1 MKKFLK
7 LLALYTALLSFLVFA
22 INNWYL
28 SMDNSDDNWT
38 KKFTSVPENIQ
49 ICNLGSSHGL
59 YSFNYNDLESDFTC
73 FNFAL
78 ASQSLSYDLRIL
90 QQYQDHLA
98 KGCIVFI
105 PISYFSFFGI
115 DETEEAEFL
124 SKNRQYYDFLPPGK
138 IKAYDLSTHLFE
150 RFLPALTAYETL
162 PVVLIRGRTGSN
174 DAIWSRSAQTIDISS
189 DAAQAYAR
197 HLVNEKLDG
206 EGKRINNEEEI
217 HALYQIIA
225 LCQETGA
232 VPILVTTPYLR
243 EYLDE
248 VETNAPDFAED
259 FYGIIEQVTAETKTT
274 YYNEAFSPDF
284 IDRRDLF
291 MNADHLNKEGA
302 RLFTREIVS
311 KVFSH

>member
-7 LLALYTALLSFLVFA
+7 QLALYTILLSILVFS
-22 INNWYL
+22 INRWYL
-28 SMDNSDDNWT
+28 FMDKSDDNWT
-38 KKFTSVPENIQ
+38 NKFMSVPENIQ

-59 YSFNYNDLESDFTC
+59 YSFNYEDLENDFTC

-90 QQYQDHLA
+90 QQYQNHLA
-98 KGCIVFI
+98 EGCIVFI
-105 PISYFSFFGI
+105 PVSYFSFFGI

-124 SKNRQYYDFLPPGK
+124 SKNKQYYDFLPPGK
-138 IKAYDLSTHLFE
+138 IKAYDLSTHIFE

-162 PVVLIRGRTGSN
+162 PAVLFGGRTSSN
-174 DAIWSRSAQTIDISS
+174 DEIWSRSAQTIDIPS

-206 EGKRINNEEEI
+206 EGKRIHNKEEI

-225 LCQETGA
+225 LCQEIGA

-248 VETNAPDFAED
+248 VNTNVPDFAED
-259 FYGIIEQVTAETKTT
+259 FYGIIDQVTAETKTP
-274 YYNEAFSPDF
+274 YCNEASSPDF
-284 IDRRDLF
+284 IDRKDLF

-302 RLFTREIVS
+302 RLFTQKIVFNVS
-311 KVFSH
+311 AD